1 MNTDTSGSETAST
14 DTPRESEAVTLS
26 RAASVWSACVASSV
40 VSKRMVATTCTEAGV
55 MVSWIRSTLTLRST
69 ARREEYSSPSNVSTV
84 PATVVIHVML

>member
-1 MNTDTSGSETAST
+1 MRIGSVTAST
-14 DTPRESEAVTLS
+14 VRPSDFVAVVVLS
-26 RAASVWSACVASSV
+26 AERTSLVWTASSV
-40 VSKRMVATTCTEAGV
+40 VSMRMVATTCTEAGV